1 MLKRKVI
8 PENHFPEQEK
18 RNAIEMITRF
28 FVFIFK
34 NSGNITDND
43 IKLLYKL
50 LESLFTQVDFSW
62 ELFVGEIIE
71 KDYDLRPIVKYLRRN
86 LNLIDKVRIM
96 GNLILMLNQD
106 LAENDQNK
114 EILLAYS
121 AQLGLEEDGIG
132 RFIDRAIANDNS
144 CVDIQSI
151 NPEYELKYS
160 LFTDYVTLG
169 SGTQSN
175 VRFRNKEKYSAIEI
189 AFLYIDEQI
198 FAVCGNNS
206 HVSMNGQPVEPGKL
220 LMLPNN
226 QGVTVNDQFINHETI
241 DKLYEIKEVNDVI
254 SFKRNDAD
262 FVLTINRMNF
272 AVELNKGTVYHN
284 GHQLSPKKEQDLYFD
299 DSLRIKGLESFTLL
313 DVVRERESI
322 GIESV
327 DVKELYLNFNDN
339 YFYLSQSETSRS
351 IIYFEV
357 DADDVVMYQPKKGWK
372 VFLNGRPVEHITHFK
387 LNKDIITINKRNFRI
402 NSFYDLIEVPFNM
415 KNVSV
420 RDIRH
425 VFPDGAT
432 GIDSISFDVEEGE
445 LVGILGQSG
454 CGKSTLLKA
463 LSANIIPTGGMVT
476 INNKKLYNNVNY
488 FSPHIGY
495 VPQDELLFPD
505 LTVYENLFYRGS
517 FLVPKISKEHLD
529 KKIENILQQVNL
541 VHKRDSRVGT
551 PKTKLLSGGERKRL
565 NLGLELL
572 SEPSLI
578 ICDEPTSGLSFS
590 DADQIITILK
600 SLTEQGKIVILT
612 IHQPNSRIYKK
623 FDKVLLMDI
632 GGVEVF
638 FGKPDNSFTYFNS
651 ELKKLTVNKNEITLK
666 KDDRQADFPYDIIA
680 YPEYSSDNRVVYE
693 QTNKS
698 VTIKRKFPPEYWRN
712 KYKRKQLGA
721 FFNKNEQA
729 GRNDSVT
736 DTSYRIKMDL
746 QQHIKQTVNIFR
758 RNLTLKLRNK
768 TNLMITF
775 LQAPILALIIS
786 FILRLAPTGETYSY
800 YSNVNIGIFYF
811 VSIIVFIF
819 FGLSNSL
826 EDIASER
833 RMFQREKSLNMKVS
847 YYTVSKVL
855 TLGIFTAI
863 QAILYLFISIFI
875 LNIRGVTGISLL
887 YLIFAGA
894 SGFSIGLFISCFLND
909 SKSIINI
916 LPLILIPQIIFAGA
930 IIEYDKMNRNL
941 TISKHNPIPEIVQ
954 IMPSRWLFEGL
965 VSGIVKKNSYNKNME
980 RLKSESKELLNEYKT
995 GYITDST
1002 YKERLYDNYD
1012 EKALIA
1018 KKYPRG
1024 KFTNR
1029 SLELS
1034 VSLMDGRFMNT
1045 NKNVFLA
1052 SYKKLFNLTC
1062 RTFNFNLI
1070 VIMLYIG
1077 LVNLLTLIKLKYYK

>member
-28 FVFIFK
+28 FVYIFK
-34 NSGNITDND
+34 NSRNVTDND
-43 IKLLYKL
+43 INLLYKL
-50 LESLFTQVDFSW
+50 LESLFNQVDISW

-86 LNLIDKVRIM
+86 LNLIDKVRII
-96 GNLILMLNQD
+96 GNLILMLDQD
-106 LAENDQNK
+106 LAKSEENRQYLI
-114 EILLAYS
+114 EYS
-121 AQLGLEEDGIG
+121 AQLGLEESGISN
-132 RFIDRAIANDNS
+132 FINRTVSSNNEL
-144 CVDIQSI
+144 VEIQTI
-151 NPEYELKYS
+151 NPQYELKYS
-160 LFTDYVTLG
+160 LFTDYITLG
-169 SGTQSN
+169 SGNQAN
-175 VRFRNKEKYSAIEI
+175 VRFRDHDKYSDIEI
-189 AFLYIDEQI
+189 TFLFIDKDT
-198 FAVCGNNS
+198 FAVCGPGS
-206 HVSMNGQPVEPGKL
+206 HVTINGKPFEPGKL
-220 LMLPNN
+220 MMLPPNL
-226 QGVTVNDQFINHETI
+226 GVTVKDQFINHDI
-241 DKLYEIKEVNDVI
+241 ISKLYEFKDVNDVI

-272 AVELNKGTVYHN
+272 SVELNKGIVYHN
-284 GHQLSPKKEQDLYFD
+284 GRQLSQKKEQDLYFD
-299 DSLRIKGLESFTLL
+299 DTLRIKGLDSFTLL
-313 DVVRERESI
+313 DVIRERGSI
-322 GIESV
+322 GVESL
-327 DVKELYLNFNDN
+327 DAKELYINFNDN

-357 DADDVVMYQPKKGWK
+357 EDDNMVMYQPKKGWK
-372 VFLNGRPVEHITHFK
+372 VFLNGRQIDHITHFK

-402 NSFYDLIEVPFNM
+402 NSYYDLIEVPFNM
-415 KNVSV
+415 KSVSV

-425 VFPDGAT
+425 VFSDGVT
-432 GIDSISFDVEEGE
+432 GIDSISFDIEEGE

-495 VPQDELLFPD
+495 VPQEELLFPD
-505 LTVYENLFYRGS
+505 LTVYENLYYRGS
-517 FLVPKISKEHLD
+517 FLVPKISREHLD
-529 KKIENILQQVNL
+529 KKIDNILQQVNL
-541 VHKRDSRVGT
+541 VHKRNSRVGT

-590 DADQIITILK
+590 DADQIVTILK

-623 FDKVLLMDI
+623 FNKVLLMDI

-638 FGKPDNSFTYFNS
+638 FGKPANSFTYFNS
-651 ELKKLTVNKNEITLK
+651 ELKNLTVNKEEITLK
-666 KDDRQADFPYDIIA
+666 KDDKQADYPYDIIT
-680 YPEYSSDNRVVYE
+680 YPEYSSDNRIVYE

-698 VTIKRKFPPEYWRN
+698 VTIKRKYPPEYWRN
-712 KYKRKQLGA
+712 KYKRKQLGE
-721 FFNKNEQA
+721 FFNKNEQITKNNSIA
-729 GRNDSVT
+729 

-746 QQHIKQTVNIFR
+746 NQHVKQVVNIFR
-758 RNLTLKLRNK
+758 RNITLKLRNK

-775 LQAPILALIIS
+775 LQAPILALIVS
-786 FILRLAPTGETYSY
+786 FILRLAPNDASYSY
-800 YSNVNIGIFYF
+800 YDNVNIGIFYF
-811 VSIIVFIF
+811 VSIIIFIF

-833 RMFQREKSLNMKVS
+833 RMFSREKSLNMKVS
-847 YYTVSKVL
+847 YYTLSKFV

-863 QAILYLFISIFI
+863 QALLYLFISIVI
-875 LNIRGVTGISLL
+875 LEIRGVTGISLL
-887 YLIFAGA
+887 YLISAGI
-894 SGFSIGLFISCFLND
+894 SGYSIGLFISCFLND

-930 IIEYDKMNRNL
+930 IIEYEKMNRNL

-954 IMPSRWLFEGL
+954 VMPSRWLFEGM
-965 VSGIVKKNSYNKNME
+965 VTGIVKKNSYNKNME
-980 RLKSESKELLNEYKT
+980 RLKHESSELLNEYKT
-995 GYITDST
+995 GYISNST
-1002 YKERLYDNYD
+1002 YKERLYENYD
-1012 EKALIA
+1012 EKALVA
-1018 KKYPRG
+1018 KRFSRSKY
-1024 KFTNR
+1024 TNR

-1052 SYKKLFNLTC
+1052 SYKKLFNLTF

-1070 VIMLYIG
+1070 VIMLYVG
-1077 LVNLLTLIKLKYYK
+1077 LVNFLTLIKLKYYK